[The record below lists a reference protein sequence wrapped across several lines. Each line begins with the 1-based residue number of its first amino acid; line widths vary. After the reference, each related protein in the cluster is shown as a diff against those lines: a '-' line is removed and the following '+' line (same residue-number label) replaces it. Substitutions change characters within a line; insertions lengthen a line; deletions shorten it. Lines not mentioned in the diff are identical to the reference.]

1 MDIFFAFVIKEARH
15 ILRDKRTMLILFGMP
30 VVLMLLFGFAITT
43 DVKNVRTVVVCSEM
57 SPRTQQAVE
66 RLSQSEYFVITQTVN
81 TPHEAE
87 QLIRNQKADMA
98 LVFAQDHGVQIMVD
112 GCDPNMAQQ
121 WTTYAQQTLA
131 PAHSSLF
138 TLHSSLFKG
147 ERIVVADIMTVPSDT
162 IDSVWVK
169 VARDQLTFGWI
180 HENELLAKVS
190 PDDPISQFIDFF
202 SDVHLLAFLAFC
214 VVIVAAYGVRRLMR
228 RGAKIVHFNDI
239 PSFYPTTLCLLVASS
254 AVLYSSI
261 QLFGPESWRHF
272 YYHPSL
278 NPFGMPLHLGL
289 FVSSVWAIVIVAIAT
304 VDDVTKHLPLGS
316 AILYLG
322 GLTAVCAV
330 DYVIFSITTLY
341 YIGYPLL
348 IAYYIFALR
357 RLSLQDSI

>member
-1 MDIFFAFVIKEARH
+1 MSMRKLSVSFLICFLSMMLAGCYNRGPITPDAWDLTAQQLDSISFYTTHHYTQNYNFVVTGDS
-15 ILRDKRTMLILFGMP
+15 L
-30 VVLMLLFGFAITT
+30 
-43 DVKNVRTVVVCSEM
+43 VVVA
-57 SPRTQQAVE
+57 QQPE
-66 RLSQSEYFVITQTVN
+66 
-81 TPHEAE
+81 
-87 QLIRNQKADMA
+87 DMA
-98 LVFAQDHGVQIMVD
+98 IPDVVSSEIETVGMEMQKDSI
-112 GCDPNMAQQ
+112 
-121 WTTYAQQTLA
+121 TLRKNE
-131 PAHSSLF
+131 H
-138 TLHSSLFKG
+138 
-147 ERIVVADIMTVPSDT
+147 IVVADIKTVPADT

-202 SDVHLLAFLAFC
+202 SDAHMLIFLAFC
-214 VVIVAAYGVRRLMR
+214 VVVVAAYGVRRLMK

-239 PSFYPTTLCLLVASS
+239 PSFYPTTLCLLIASS

-278 NPFGMPLHLGL
+278 NPFALPLHLGL

-304 VDDVTKHLPLGS
+304 VDDVTKKLPLG
-316 AILYLG
+316 AAVLYLS

-330 DYVIFSITTLY
+330 CYVVFSITTLY

-348 IAYYIFALR
+348 IAYYVFAIKRLLR
-357 RLSLQDSI
+357 LPSL

>member
-1 MDIFFAFVIKEARH
+1 MHCALCILLCGCYNRGPITPDAWNLTEQQLDSISFYTTHHYTQNYNFVVTGDS
-15 ILRDKRTMLILFGMP
+15 L
-30 VVLMLLFGFAITT
+30 
-43 DVKNVRTVVVCSEM
+43 VVVAQEPEAM
-57 SPRTQQAVE
+57 PIPEV
-66 RLSQSEYFVITQTVN
+66 LSTL
-81 TPHEAE
+81 HDEA
-87 QLIRNQKADMA
+87 D
-98 LVFAQDHGVQIMVD
+98 
-112 GCDPNMAQQ
+112 
-121 WTTYAQQTLA
+121 
-131 PAHSSLF
+131 SSLF
-138 TLHSSLFKG
+138 TLHDSSLFTLHYSLFKG
-147 ERIVVADIMTVPSDT
+147 ERIVVADIRTVPSDT

-190 PDDPISQFIDFF
+190 PDDPISQFIDLF
-202 SDVHLLAFLAFC
+202 SNVHLLVFLAFC

-239 PSFYPTTLCLLVASS
+239 PSFYPTALCLLVASS

-289 FVSSVWAIVIVAIAT
+289 FVTSVWAIIIVAIAT

-322 GLTAVCAV
+322 GLLAVCAV
-330 DYVIFSITTLY
+330 CYVVFSITTLY

>member
-1 MDIFFAFVIKEARH
+1 MR
-15 ILRDKRTMLILFGMP
+15 RSILFPLFTFIFPLLLVSCYNRGP
-30 VVLMLLFGFAITT
+30 ITPDAWNLTEQQLDSISFYTTHHYTQNYNFVVTGDSL
-43 DVKNVRTVVVCSEM
+43 VVV
-57 SPRTQQAVE
+57 
-66 RLSQSEYFVITQTVN
+66 
-81 TPHEAE
+81 
-87 QLIRNQKADMA
+87 
-98 LVFAQDHGVQIMVD
+98 
-112 GCDPNMAQQ
+112 AQQ
-121 WTTYAQQTLA
+121 PEAMAIPEVVSIEIESIGEEHQKDSITLR
-131 PAHSSLF
+131 
-138 TLHSSLFKG
+138 KN

-180 HENELLAKVS
+180 HEKELLAKVS
-190 PDDPISQFIDFF
+190 PDDPISQFIDLF
-202 SDVHLLAFLAFC
+202 SNVHLLVFLAFG

-289 FVSSVWAIVIVAIAT
+289 FVTSVWAIVIVAIAT

-316 AILYLG
+316 AVLYLG

-330 DYVIFSITTLY
+330 DYVVFSITTLY

-348 IAYYIFALR
+348 IAYFIFALR

>member
-1 MDIFFAFVIKEARH
+1 MNMSGHHNTIRRRLTRV
-15 ILRDKRTMLILFGMP
+15 LLLSLI
-30 VVLMLLFGFAITT
+30 
-43 DVKNVRTVVVCSEM
+43 TV
-57 SPRTQQAVE
+57 Q
-66 RLSQSEYFVITQTVN
+66 Y
-81 TPHEAE
+81 
-87 QLIRNQKADMA
+87 
-98 LVFAQDHGVQIMVD
+98 
-112 GCDPNMAQQ
+112 
-121 WTTYAQQTLA
+121 
-131 PAHSSLF
+131 SLF
-138 TLHSSLFKG
+138 TVSCYNRGPITPDAWNLTEQQLDSISFYTTHHYTQNYNFVVTGDSLVVVAQQPEAMAVPEVVSIEIESIGEEKQKDSITLRKN

-190 PDDPISQFIDFF
+190 PDDPISQFIDLF
-202 SDVHLLAFLAFC
+202 SDVHLLVFLALC

-278 NPFGMPLHLGL
+278 NPFGLPLHLGL
-289 FVSSVWAIVIVAIAT
+289 FVSSVWAIIIVAIAT
-304 VDDVTKHLPLGS
+304 VEDVSKHLPLGS
-316 AILYLG
+316 AVLYLG

-330 DYVIFSITTLY
+330 DYVVFSITTLY

-348 IAYYIFALR
+348 IAYFVFALR

>member
-1 MDIFFAFVIKEARH
+1 MRRSISPFHLFTFLLLLTSCYNRGPITPDAWNLTEQQLDSISFYTTHHYTQNYNFVVTGDS
-15 ILRDKRTMLILFGMP
+15 L
-30 VVLMLLFGFAITT
+30 
-43 DVKNVRTVVVCSEM
+43 VVV
-57 SPRTQQAVE
+57 
-66 RLSQSEYFVITQTVN
+66 
-81 TPHEAE
+81 
-87 QLIRNQKADMA
+87 
-98 LVFAQDHGVQIMVD
+98 
-112 GCDPNMAQQ
+112 AQQ
-121 WTTYAQQTLA
+121 PDAMAIPDVVSALNSQLSTLNSQLS
-131 PAHSSLF
+131 PLNSLDSI
-138 TLHSSLFKG
+138 TLRKN

-190 PDDPISQFIDFF
+190 PDDPISQFIDLF
-202 SDVHLLAFLAFC
+202 SNVHLLVFLAFC

-239 PSFYPTTLCLLVASS
+239 PSFYPTALCLLVASS

-278 NPFGMPLHLGL
+278 NPFGLPLHLGL
-289 FVSSVWAIVIVAIAT
+289 FVTSVWAIIIVAIAT

-322 GLTAVCAV
+322 GLLAVCAV
-330 DYVIFSITTLY
+330 CYVVFSITTLY

-348 IAYYIFALR
+348 IAYYVFAIR

>member
-1 MDIFFAFVIKEARH
+1 MRRSILHLSILLLSLLLTSSCYNRGPITPDAWNLTEQQLDSISFYTTHHYTQNYNFVVTGDS
-15 ILRDKRTMLILFGMP
+15 L
-30 VVLMLLFGFAITT
+30 
-43 DVKNVRTVVVCSEM
+43 VVV
-57 SPRTQQAVE
+57 
-66 RLSQSEYFVITQTVN
+66 
-81 TPHEAE
+81 
-87 QLIRNQKADMA
+87 
-98 LVFAQDHGVQIMVD
+98 
-112 GCDPNMAQQ
+112 AQQ
-121 WTTYAQQTLA
+121 PEAMAIPDVVSIEIESIGEEQQKDSITLRKYE
-131 PAHSSLF
+131 H
-138 TLHSSLFKG
+138 
-147 ERIVVADIMTVPSDT
+147 IVVADIMTVPSDT

-180 HENELLAKVS
+180 HEKELLAKVS
-190 PDDPISQFIDFF
+190 PDDPISQFIDLF
-202 SDVHLLAFLAFC
+202 SNVHLLVFLAFC

-289 FVSSVWAIVIVAIAT
+289 FVTSVWAIVIVAIAT

-322 GLTAVCAV
+322 GLLAVCAV
-330 DYVIFSITTLY
+330 LYVVFSITTLY

-348 IAYYIFALR
+348 IVYYIFALR